1 MNFEFTMSTKFHQKN
16 IKYIKFLFKH
26 LGEALSLS
34 NKLILLLNKTNE
46 ILLIETNKQE
56 KPLYL

>member
-1 MNFEFTMSTKFHQKN
+1 MSTKFYQKG

-26 LGEALSLS
+26 LGEASWLG

-46 ILLIETNKQE
+46 ILLIVTNKRE
-56 KPLYL
+56 KLLYL